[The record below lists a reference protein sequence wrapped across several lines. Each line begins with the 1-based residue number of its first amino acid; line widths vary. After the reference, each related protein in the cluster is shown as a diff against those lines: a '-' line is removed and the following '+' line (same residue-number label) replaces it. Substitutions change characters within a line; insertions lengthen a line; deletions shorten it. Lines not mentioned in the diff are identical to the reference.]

1 MNTDDDA
8 IQIQIKLESE
18 TEGNEAHRERPSA
31 LSQAAEFIKP
41 DLFTKSTYDLENE
54 FPRPH
59 LLDN

>member
-18 TEGNEAHRERPSA
+18 TEGSEAHREKPSA

-41 DLFTKSTYDLENE
+41 DLFTKSTYDLESK
-54 FPRPH
+54 FPRTH
-59 LLDN
+59 LHGN